1 MATVNPPCASLSP
14 ALRPRHQGRCVG
26 WFATKRMF
34 FFVDPRGQ
42 RLVYQGSYRSQE
54 KMKISG
60 AQITA
65 ARNLLR
71 ITQAELAQASGVA
84 EGTVKSFEADH
95 RVPLRS
101 TLDKIVT
108 ELERRGIEFTNG
120 DGAGVRINY
129 AKAAEYARTAGQGR
143 KPADQ

>member
-1 MATVNPPCASLSP
+1 MAIVTLRAQAYRLLSVLDIKGG
-14 ALRPRHQGRCVG
+14 AWDGSQRNGC
-26 WFATKRMF
+26 F

-71 ITQAELAQASGVA
+71 ITQVELAQASGVA